1 MNKLST
7 LAVLS
12 LAALLTG
19 CDSEPSSSEI
29 QKAMQ
34 ENIEHTNQ
42 QARQRFGENSK
53 DMLTT
58 LNKAEKVSC
67 KESEAKGTYLCKVD
81 TDITLP
87 VMGVKHTIVEMKFIK
102 NDGQWKAS
110 YN

>member
-1 MNKLST
+1 MNKLLT
-7 LAVLS
+7 VAVLS
-12 LAALLTG
+12 LVALLTG

-42 QARQRFGENSK
+42 QAKQRFGENSK

-67 KESEAKGTYLCKVD
+67 KESEDKGTYLCKVN

-87 VMGVKHTIVEMKFIK
+87 FMGEKQTVAEFKFTK
-102 NDGQWKAS
+102 SDGNWKVS
-110 YN
+110 P

>member
-7 LAVLS
+7 VAVLS

-34 ENIEHTNQ
+34 DNIEHTNH

-67 KESEAKGTYLCKVD
+67 KESEAKGTYLCKVN

-87 VMGVKHTIVEMKFIK
+87 FMGEKQTIAEFKFTKVNSVWRVI
-102 NDGQWKAS
+102 
-110 YN
+110 

>member
-1 MNKLST
+1 MNKIST
-7 LAVLS
+7 VAALS
-12 LAALLTG
+12 LAVLLTG

-34 ENIEHTNQ
+34 DNIDHTNQ

-67 KESEAKGTYLCKVD
+67 KESEVKGTYLCKVD

-87 VMGVKHTIVEMKFIK
+87 LMGEKQTVAEFKFKQIEGK
-102 NDGQWKAS
+102 WS
-110 YN
+110 VSL

>member
-1 MNKLST
+1 MNKIST
-7 LAVLS
+7 VAVLS
-12 LAALLTG
+12 LSVLLTG
-19 CDSEPSSSEI
+19 CDSEPSPTEI

-34 ENIEHTNQ
+34 DNIDHTNQ

-67 KESEAKGTYLCKVD
+67 KESEAKGTYLCKVN

-87 VMGVKHTIVEMKFIK
+87 FMGEKQTVAEFKFTK
-102 NDGQWKAS
+102 SDGNWKVS
-110 YN
+110 P

>member
-1 MNKLST
+1 MNKIST
-7 LAVLS
+7 VAVLS
-12 LAALLTG
+12 LSVLLTG
-19 CDSEPSSSEI
+19 CDSEPSPTEI

-34 ENIEHTNQ
+34 DNIDHTNQ

-67 KESEAKGTYLCKVD
+67 KESEAKGTYLCKVN

-87 VMGVKHTIVEMKFIK
+87 FMGEKQTVAEFKFTK
-102 NDGQWKAS
+102 NDGSWKVS
-110 YN
+110 P

>member
-1 MNKLST
+1 MNKLPT

-12 LAALLTG
+12 VAALLTG

-53 DMLTT
+53 DMFTT

-67 KESEAKGTYLCKVD
+67 KKAEAKGTYLCKVD

-87 VMGVKHTIVEMKFIK
+87 YIGEKQTVAEFKFIK
-102 NDGQWKAS
+102 SDDIWKVIK
-110 YN
+110 

>member
-1 MNKLST
+1 MNKIST
-7 LAVLS
+7 VAVLS
-12 LAALLTG
+12 LSVLLTG
-19 CDSEPSSSEI
+19 CDSEPSPTEI

-34 ENIEHTNQ
+34 DNIDHTNQ

-81 TDITLP
+81 TNITLP
-87 VMGVKHTIVEMKFIK
+87 MMGEKQTVAEFKFTK
-102 NDGQWKAS
+102 NDGNWKVS
-110 YN
+110 P

>member
-1 MNKLST
+1 MNKIST
-7 LAVLS
+7 VAVLS
-12 LAALLTG
+12 LAVLLTG

-29 QKAMQ
+29 KKAMQ
-34 ENIEHTNQ
+34 DNINHTNE
-42 QARQRFGENSK
+42 QAKQRFGENSK

-87 VMGVKHTIVEMKFIK
+87 MIGEKQTVAEFKFMKS
-102 NDGQWKAS
+102 NGNWKVS
-110 YN
+110 P

>member
-1 MNKLST
+1 MNKIST
-7 LAVLS
+7 VAVLS
-12 LAALLTG
+12 LAVLLTG

-29 QKAMQ
+29 KKAMQ
-34 ENIEHTNQ
+34 DNIEHTNQ

-67 KESEAKGTYLCKVD
+67 KKTEAKGTYLCKVE

-87 VMGVKHTIVEMKFIK
+87 FMGEKHTTVEMKFIK
-102 NDGQWKAS
+102 NEGQWNVS
-110 YN
+110 YK

>member
-1 MNKLST
+1 MNKRST
-7 LAVLS
+7 VAVLS

-67 KESEAKGTYLCKVD
+67 KASEAKGTYFCKVD

-87 VMGVKHTIVEMKFIK
+87 YIGEKQTVAEFKFIK
-102 NDGQWKAS
+102 SDNSWKVIK
-110 YN
+110 

>member
-1 MNKLST
+1 MNKFST
-7 LAVLS
+7 VAVLS
-12 LAALLTG
+12 LTVLLTG
-19 CDSEPSSSEI
+19 CNSEPSSSKI

-34 ENIEHTNQ
+34 DNIDHTNQ

-67 KESEAKGTYLCKVD
+67 KESEAKGTYLCKVN

-87 VMGVKHTIVEMKFIK
+87 FMGEKQTVAEFKFTK
-102 NDGQWKAS
+102 SDGNWNVS
-110 YN
+110 P

>member
-1 MNKLST
+1 MNKRST
-7 LAVLS
+7 VAVLY

-42 QARQRFGENSK
+42 QARQRLGENSK

-87 VMGVKHTIVEMKFIK
+87 YMGEKMTVAEFKFVKINNYWKIK
-102 NDGQWKAS
+102 P
-110 YN
+110 

>member
-1 MNKLST
+1 MNKIST
-7 LAVLS
+7 VAVLS
-12 LAALLTG
+12 LAVLLTG

-29 QKAMQ
+29 KKAMQ
-34 ENIEHTNQ
+34 DNIDHTNQ

-67 KESEAKGTYLCKVD
+67 KESEAKGIYICKVD

-87 VMGVKHTIVEMKFIK
+87 LIGEKQTVAEFKFTK
-102 NDGQWKAS
+102 SDGNWKAS
-110 YN
+110 P

>member
-1 MNKLST
+1 MNKIST
-7 LAVLS
+7 VAVLS
-12 LAALLTG
+12 LAVLLTG

-34 ENIEHTNQ
+34 ENIDHTNQ

-53 DMLTT
+53 DILTT

-87 VMGVKHTIVEMKFIK
+87 MMGEKQTVAEFKFTK
-102 NDGQWKAS
+102 NDGNWKVS
-110 YN
+110 P

>member
-1 MNKLST
+1 MNKFST
-7 LAVLS
+7 VAVLS
-12 LAALLTG
+12 LTVLLTG
-19 CDSEPSSSEI
+19 CNSEPSSSEI

-34 ENIEHTNQ
+34 DNIDHTNQ

-87 VMGVKHTIVEMKFIK
+87 LMGEKQTVAKFKFTKH
-102 NDGQWKAS
+102 DGNWKVS
-110 YN
+110 P

>member
-1 MNKLST
+1 MKKISAI
-7 LAVLS
+7 AVVF

-19 CDSEPSSSEI
+19 CDSEPSSAEI

-34 ENIEHTNQ
+34 DNIDHTNQ
-42 QARQRFGENSK
+42 QAKQRFGENSK

-67 KESEAKGTYLCKVD
+67 KESEVKGTYLCKVN

-87 VMGVKHTIVEMKFIK
+87 FMGEKQTIAEFKFTKVNSVWRVI
-102 NDGQWKAS
+102 
-110 YN
+110 

>member
-1 MNKLST
+1 MNKVST
-7 LAVLS
+7 VAVLCLAV
-12 LAALLTG
+12 LLTG

-29 QKAMQ
+29 EKAMQ
-34 ENIEHTNQ
+34 DNIDHTNQ

-67 KESEAKGTYLCKVD
+67 KESEAKGTYLCKVN

-87 VMGVKHTIVEMKFIK
+87 FMGEKQTVAEFKFTK
-102 NDGQWKAS
+102 SNGNWKIS
-110 YN
+110 P

>member
-1 MNKLST
+1 MNKISAIT
-7 LAVLS
+7 ILS

-34 ENIEHTNQ
+34 DNIDRTNQ
-42 QARQRFGENSK
+42 QAKQRFGENSK

-87 VMGVKHTIVEMKFIK
+87 MMGEKQTVAEFKFMKS
-102 NDGQWKAS
+102 NGSWKVS
-110 YN
+110 P

>member
-1 MNKLST
+1 MNKFLSV
-7 LAVLS
+7 AVLS
-12 LAALLTG
+12 LSVLLTG

-34 ENIEHTNQ
+34 DNIDHTNQ
-42 QARQRFGENSK
+42 QAKQRFGENNK

-67 KESEAKGTYLCKVD
+67 KKSEKKGTYLCKVD

-87 VMGVKHTIVEMKFIK
+87 YLGEKQTVADFNFTKI
-102 NDGQWKAS
+102 DGSWQVTP
-110 YN
+110 

>member
-1 MNKLST
+1 MNKFST
-7 LAVLS
+7 VAVLS

-34 ENIEHTNQ
+34 ENIDHTNQ
-42 QARQRFGENSK
+42 QAKQRFGENSK

-67 KESEAKGTYLCKVD
+67 KDSEAKGTYLCKVD

-87 VMGVKHTIVEMKFIK
+87 MRARRKP
-102 NDGQWKAS
+102 
-110 YN
+110 

>member
-1 MNKLST
+1 MNKFST
-7 LAVLS
+7 IVVLS
-12 LAALLTG
+12 LSVLLTG

-34 ENIEHTNQ
+34 DNIDHTNQ

-67 KESEAKGTYLCKVD
+67 KESEAKGTYFCKVD

-87 VMGVKHTIVEMKFIK
+87 MMGEKQTVAEFKFTK
-102 NDGQWKAS
+102 SDGNWKVS
-110 YN
+110 P

>member
-1 MNKLST
+1 MNKISAI
-7 LAVLS
+7 AVVF

-19 CDSEPSSSEI
+19 CDSEPSSAEI

-34 ENIEHTNQ
+34 DNIEHTNQ

-53 DMLTT
+53 DMLST

-67 KESEAKGTYLCKVD
+67 KESEVKGTYLCKVD

-87 VMGVKHTIVEMKFIK
+87 FLGEKQTVAEFKFTK
-102 NDGQWKAS
+102 TAQGWKTAQ
-110 YN
+110 

>member
-1 MNKLST
+1 MNKIST
-7 LAVLS
+7 VAVLS
-12 LAALLTG
+12 LSVLLTG
-19 CDSEPSSSEI
+19 CDSEPSPTEI

-34 ENIEHTNQ
+34 DNIDHTNQ

-67 KESEAKGTYLCKVD
+67 KESEAKGTYLCKVN

-87 VMGVKHTIVEMKFIK
+87 FMGEKQTVAEFKFTK
-102 NDGQWKAS
+102 SDGNWKVTR
-110 YN
+110 